1 MKTLNNNLLK
11 LKLRAAALARLRIS
25 GGFLITLNK
34 INGTFTVKGKGL
46 LAGAFRRML
55 PAMGLKV
62 TFPMMGAIL
71 MFIDRCKYIHKTQGM
86 PGLVKYLKAAGVLLQ
101 QALSG
106 HVLKDCGTLG
116 PRVSRNQSG
125 LPRFIPVQHR
135 ARLRQGDLRI
145 GQFWLTL
152 INLFRVLEYKG
163 KVNLGTITDPMAIC
177 PDSLKPV
184 FDFVTSS
191 SAIEA
196 FCNALRTLTGLDLR
210 TLVFSSTAEPFS
222 IVKSSPQ
229 TVAVEGA
236 KEQAAST
243 KPFVLFATARALYNS
258 GMADTVARAFAM
270 FGRAHWVLL
279 ERLLRIFQRLALFNP
294 PLGLT
299 SLMPTLTGKLGFKD
313 EPAGKVRVFAMVTAW
328 DQWALRPLHDAMFKL
343 LERVPQDGTHNQLGP
358 LRFIRWGIDSL
369 WSLDLTAATDRLP
382 LFLQAKL
389 LESLMRDKIGVVGEL
404 WSYMLVNRDY
414 LASSSKYAINQMVR
428 YATGQ
433 PMGALSSWASLALT
447 HHFLVQAAAWHAG
460 VVPFGTW
467 FNGYAIVGDDLVI
480 FDALVKDSYLK
491 ILAALGMPINQ
502 AKSILSPLGKGLEFC
517 KRTIVNGRDIS
528 PIPLKEFC
536 SANLTLPEAVGFANK
551 YNLTFDKLLLTLGY
565 GWKVRSGIGKHIGQ
579 LNARVRALLFA
590 FMLPAIL
597 NDNGTDQLD
606 QLGALLGRGN
616 PQLSKEQRAYFL
628 FVLLLT
634 LKQFVISALNRILE
648 SRSSVATLVAKEMDG
663 FNKVFVNRTL
673 EPYLIQEAQG
683 TASISDPR
691 RQVVWT
697 GTEKI
702 LGTVKHFLAEK
713 AGTANTSIDVPLETL
728 MGFRDLVHSVQ
739 DPLEE
744 LITWIIQGKVS
755 GKTELMKELKQALKA
770 FNPSLLDIASGFKE
784 ALHLLELL
792 AELLDIDPSLDRVEI
807 NIPRRVA
814 SDKSQHL
821 WMLFTSII
829 NTFQKMVKDNP
840 ALLKESGH
848 LARDIGFQMQ
858 KLGKTKV

>member
-1 MKTLNNNLLK
+1 MKTLNNQLLK
-11 LKLRAAALARLRIS
+11 LKLRAAALARLRVS
-25 GGFLITLNK
+25 GGFLITLDK

-71 MFIDRCKYIHKTQGM
+71 LFIDRCKFIHRTQGM

-106 HVLKDCGTLG
+106 HVLNDCGTLG

-135 ARLRQGDLRI
+135 ARLLKGDLRI

-177 PDSLKPV
+177 PDGLKPV

-191 SAIEA
+191 DSIEA
-196 FCNALRTLTGLDLR
+196 FCNALRTLTTLDLR
-210 TLVFSSTAEPFS
+210 TLVFSNIAEPFS
-222 IVKSSPQ
+222 ITKSSPQ
-229 TVAVEGA
+229 TVEVEGA

-243 KPFVLFATARALYNS
+243 KPFVLFMGALALYNS
-258 GMADTVARAFAM
+258 GMADTVERAFKM

-279 ERLLRIFQRLALFNP
+279 EHLLDIFRRLALFRP

-299 SLMPTLTGKLGFKD
+299 SLMPTLIGKLGFKD

-328 DQWALRPLHDAMFKL
+328 DQWALRPLHDAMFKV
-343 LERVPQDGTHNQLGP
+343 LEKVPQDGTHNQLGP
-358 LRFIRWGIDSL
+358 LRFINWGKDSL

-389 LESLMRDKIGVVGEL
+389 LESLMRDKIGVVGDL

-467 FNGYAIVGDDLVI
+467 FSGYAIVGDDLVI
-480 FDALVKDSYLK
+480 FNTLVKDSYLG

-517 KRTIVNGRDIS
+517 KRTIINGVDIS

-536 SANLTLPEAVGFANK
+536 SATLTLPEAIGFANK
-551 YNLTFDKLLLTLGY
+551 YNLTFDKLLLTLGF
-565 GWKVRSGIGKHIGQ
+565 GWKVRSGIGKHVGQ

-597 NDNGTDQLD
+597 NDDGTDHLD
-606 QLGALLGRGN
+606 QLGALLGKGN
-616 PQLSKEQRAYFL
+616 PSLSKEQRADY
-628 FVLLLT
+628 LLDLILV
-634 LKQFVISALNRILE
+634 LKQFVISALNRILK
-648 SRSSVATLVAKEMDG
+648 SRSPVATLVAKEMDS
-663 FNKVFVNRTL
+663 FEKVFTNRIL
-673 EPYLIQEAQG
+673 GPFLIEEAQG
-683 TASISDPR
+683 RDAISNPR
-691 RQVVWT
+691 QQIEWT
-697 GTEKI
+697 GMEKI
-702 LGTVKHFLAEK
+702 PGTAEHFLAEQ
-713 AGTANTSIDVPLETL
+713 AGTANTSIEVPSETL
-728 MGFRDLVHSVQ
+728 MGFRDLVHSVR

-755 GKTELMKELKQALKA
+755 GKTKLIKELRLALKA
-770 FNPSLLDIASGFKE
+770 FNPSLLDIRAGYID
-784 ALHLLELL
+784 AMNLLKLL
-792 AELLDIDPSLDRVEI
+792 AELMDIDPSLDRVEI
-807 NIPRRVA
+807 SVPRRFA
-814 SDKSQHL
+814 TDKSQHL
-821 WMLFTSII
+821 WMLLTSII
-829 NTFQKMVKDNP
+829 NIFNKMIKDNP
-840 ALLKESGH
+840 GH
-848 LARDIGFQMQ
+848 IIDRGRLVRDIGSQM
-858 KLGKTKV
+858 KRLGKLK